1 MKRMT
6 KVLLVVALALGL
18 STTAFGFS
26 VLSVENHMDFDR
38 EIFTTTFTGFATDA
52 SGSWFF
58 FLDLDTGA
66 DYSFGYAGNYFE
78 VSRDFDVGKLI
89 GADGLSLHFEYNG
102 STHWKPAALLAGAK
116 MALPVPFLLTASLSA
131 VMYRNWDGSP
141 EPGATW
147 QATLVWSIDLL
158 KDGDQSQI
166 VFTGFVDV
174 TQMTGMN
181 SGKIGFVTEP
191 QLLFN
196 WSLADKS
203 LKDFWLGTEV
213 EINKLVLGDP
223 EVEVRPTVFI
233 RYDF

>member
-166 VFTGFVDV
+166 VFTGLSMCPNDRNE
-174 TQMTGMN
+174 QRKN
-181 SGKIGFVTEP
+181 RFVTNHNFCSTGAW
-191 QLLFN
+191 LT
-196 WSLADKS
+196 SLSKILAQDRS
-203 LKDFWLGTEV
+203 RDQQACLG
-213 EINKLVLGDP
+213 
-223 EVEVRPTVFI
+223 
-233 RYDF
+233 